1 MLALRARRVAN
12 RAKTT
17 SRVQQY
23 SFGFAQVTAPIGRR
37 VALGRAGHDVY
48 ATMRNA
54 APRRSLGSIN
64 ANGVSSIISAVL
76 AANRAPITALEN
88 VVISTGRGD
97 LNPRNLSA
105 SFSKCARV
113 WSSLAVERGLELLQ
127 FVGILFGKV
136 DRATEISVEEPFVLL
151 VGASS
156 ITCIQ
161 SFEEGKLR
169 RSAGLRQIA
178 TRTRIHRARVSQA
191 LPSGIATRLPR
202 TCISRAGVARVPRYM
217 QCFDQVA

>member
-1 MLALRARRVAN
+1 M
-12 RAKTT
+12 
-17 SRVQQY
+17 
-23 SFGFAQVTAPIGRR
+23 
-37 VALGRAGHDVY
+37 
-48 ATMRNA
+48 
-54 APRRSLGSIN
+54 
-64 ANGVSSIISAVL
+64 
-76 AANRAPITALEN
+76 
-88 VVISTGRGD
+88 
-97 LNPRNLSA
+97 
-105 SFSKCARV
+105 
-113 WSSLAVERGLELLQ
+113 ERGLELLQ

-136 DRATEISVEEPFVLL
+136 DRATEIIRSVEEPFVLL